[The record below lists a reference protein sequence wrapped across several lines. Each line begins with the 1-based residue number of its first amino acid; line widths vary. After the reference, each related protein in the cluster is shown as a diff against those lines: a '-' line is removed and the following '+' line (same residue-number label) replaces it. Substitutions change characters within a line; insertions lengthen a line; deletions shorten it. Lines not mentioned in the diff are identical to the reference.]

1 MKQMNLLVTLD
12 ENYIQHMNV
21 MLFSLLDSNPEHY
34 VNVYLLHSSIP
45 AAAVVETQRLLGNR
59 GQLICIQAKDIGL
72 EGAPTTSR
80 YPQEIY
86 YRIFAAKYLPQKLD
100 RVLYLDPDLIVNGSL
115 AELYDLPMEDY
126 YFAAAS
132 HVGPVL
138 QKVNELRLDMNEDSP
153 YINSGV
159 MLMNLKR
166 LRNEQN
172 YQEVFDFIERR
183 KNVLLLPDQDIISS
197 LYGSKVFTLNPFRYN
212 MTEKLYRQHAP
223 FEKSLNLE
231 WIRGHS
237 VIIHYCGRNKPWKS
251 NYMGELNVFYQE
263 TVDRMK
269 RKSD

>member
-12 ENYIQHMNV
+12 ENYIPHLNV
-21 MLFSLLDSNPEHY
+21 MLFSLLDSNPESY

-45 AAAVVETQRLLGNR
+45 ASAVVETKRLFGNR

-86 YRIFAAKYLPQKLD
+86 YRIFAAKYLPQNLD

-115 AELYDLPMEDY
+115 AELYDLPMDDY

-138 QKVNELRLDMNEDSP
+138 QKVNELRLDMDEDSP

-159 MLMNLKR
+159 ML
-166 LRNEQN
+166 
-172 YQEVFDFIERR
+172 
-183 KNVLLLPDQDIISS
+183 
-197 LYGSKVFTLNPFRYN
+197 
-212 MTEKLYRQHAP
+212 H
-223 FEKSLNLE
+223 
-231 WIRGHS
+231 
-237 VIIHYCGRNKPWKS
+237 
-251 NYMGELNVFYQE
+251 
-263 TVDRMK
+263 
-269 RKSD
+269 